1 MDEQNEKKY
10 ILPFWVYRVVLV
22 ILTCIALY
30 LAIGNIISC
39 SPNSSCVSYPFGKK
53 ENYSAEHYDYAEKTI
68 QIVDSYLDSEITA
81 KSALL
86 LLEGLMATCENKLPD
101 DTSSLD
107 SCIENDVSMLYG
119 WIMLDDMNSSSEK
132 YDNILSLRNSLA
144 KRIDKDERQIQ
155 MQ

>member
-39 SPNSSCVSYPFGKK
+39 NPNYSCTGHPFEKK
-53 ENYSAEHYDYAEKTI
+53 EPYSTEHELYAIYTI
-68 QIVDSYLDSEITA
+68 DAVDSFLDAEITA
-81 KSALL
+81 YIALYEL
-86 LLEGLMATCENKLPD
+86 DYVQEFCELPD
-101 DTSSLD
+101 EKSEID
-107 SCIENDVSMLYG
+107 SMIESDASRIYNSITLY
-119 WIMLDDMNSSSEK
+119 DMHPSAENYGK
-132 YDNILSLRNSLA
+132 VLSLRNTLA